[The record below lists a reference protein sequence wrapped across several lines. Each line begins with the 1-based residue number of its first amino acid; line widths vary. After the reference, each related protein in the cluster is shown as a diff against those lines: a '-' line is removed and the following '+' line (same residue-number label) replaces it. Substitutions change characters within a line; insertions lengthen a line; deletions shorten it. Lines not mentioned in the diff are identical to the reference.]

1 MYTDLF
7 LALLNEKN
15 ARTHGILLS
24 LVYGF
29 CPAAA
34 YWWLSGAVPEQPFDP
49 IWRALEDR
57 ASGRTLRDHLL
68 RYGFENLIEEVRKYI
83 DEVGKYRTQY
93 SRILSPEIYPFFPGG
108 TLDMGLRFG
117 SQNAIENFGGDWRN
131 LFSYVRTWA
140 FLSQDWRSGMGIDV
154 KSDYTFCAEKV
165 HLVLP
170 TYRLPIQFDVWLW
183 KVSVGHITETK
194 IGLLGRTN
202 EQDQLRFTLMRYCQP
217 MGEQPWQNTPTVH
230 VLDPLTGESKLFERK
245 FAKRYLES
253 IVDFMAERAV
263 KGPYPPLHA
272 LSQSPRCKQCG
283 FQKICFQENRITDY
297 MLIKLCQIPDPSS

>member
-57 ASGRTLRDHLL
+57 ASGRTLKDHLL

-93 SRILSPEIYPFFPGG
+93 GRILSPEIYPFFPGG

-131 LFSYVRTWA
+131 LFNYVRTWA
-140 FLSQDWRSGMGIDV
+140 FLSQDWRGGMGIDV

-194 IGLLGRTN
+194 IGLLGRSN

-217 MGEQPWQNTPTVH
+217 MGQQPWQNTPTVH

-253 IVDFMAERAV
+253 IVDFMAGLAI
-263 KGPYPPLHA
+263 KGPYPPVHA
-272 LSQSPRCKQCG
+272 LNQSPRCKKCG